1 MKKSWMSLRSL
12 PSAEM
17 EIEKLMYETI
27 IWSNTPEIQNTEH
40 HNRDTEGLD
49 NVPYIIVL
57 RILNWTTWSSKRQND
72 VRKEPW
78 NLLLLHTT
86 PMLLVRKL
94 ILGSHDNGFA
104 WKEHMGHLLLLPIS
118 YKPYL
123 YNMVR
128 CLLLQKTASLV

>member
-1 MKKSWMSLRSL
+1 MRQMKKSWMSLRSL

-57 RILNWTTWSSKRQND
+57 RILN
-72 VRKEPW
+72 
-78 NLLLLHTT
+78 
-86 PMLLVRKL
+86 
-94 ILGSHDNGFA
+94 
-104 WKEHMGHLLLLPIS
+104 
-118 YKPYL
+118 
-123 YNMVR
+123 
-128 CLLLQKTASLV
+128 